1 MPISAL
7 ITLSFHMNNV
17 MLTSIEIYLLIS
29 YIRCYLSSPNLQNL
43 NDNQTKNS
51 TEKQLFCKFTKS
63 IDLENI

>member
-7 ITLSFHMNNV
+7 ITLLFHV

-29 YIRCYLSSPNLQNL
+29 YIQCYLSSANLQNL

-51 TEKQLFCKFTKS
+51 TEKQLFCKFTKP
-63 IDLENI
+63 IDLESI